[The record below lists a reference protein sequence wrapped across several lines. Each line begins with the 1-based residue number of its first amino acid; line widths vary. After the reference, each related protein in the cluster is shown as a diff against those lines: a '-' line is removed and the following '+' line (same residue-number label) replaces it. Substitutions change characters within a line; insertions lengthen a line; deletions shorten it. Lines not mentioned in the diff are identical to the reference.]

1 MLKNISMEA
10 EIQIESEQN
19 KIRISLIRIKEN
31 QNKIS
36 AQFTNFKQQIEK
48 ARQHEINQ
56 IREDK
61 LKIANDIARFR

>member
-48 ARQHEINQ
+48 ARQHEIN
-56 IREDK
+56 
-61 LKIANDIARFR
+61 